1 MIKHVLLCMM
11 LISFA
16 LLASGCGDRRNL
28 EDLTITLILG
38 LDLDDRNNMIIYES
52 SPVFDKMAKDKE
64 EEFGFRASTFREAQ
78 AKFDSTVTA
87 LTVYGKTEVFLVG
100 KKLLEHK
107 EWSKV
112 LDHFYR
118 DSKMS
123 VTAVVVAVDGPV
135 SEIVQMNSA
144 DKPRLPL
151 FLSKLIDTSSRRHLT
166 VKTTLQELRRQ
177 MSDRGMTAT
186 ISEIRKRNDIEVY
199 GTALLDG
206 QGNYTAG
213 LDFEDTP
220 LLKMLRKEKGDISL
234 NLKVPP
240 VKNNDTFFNQ
250 NQLTIA
256 VYDPAVK
263 VKTDYID
270 GRFRF
275 DLDIRLTVR
284 LLERLFPFDVRKE
297 TEKLE
302 RIIGDQLKSRFQ
314 GVIETIQK
322 HRIDPVGFGS
332 YARAFRYRE
341 WKQVQDHWGE
351 ALADADVNVKVQ
363 AKIKYMGAV
372 K

>member
-1 MIKHVLLCMM
+1 MIRLIVLCAVLF
-11 LISFA
+11 SFA

-28 EDLTITLILG
+28 EDLTISLILG

-64 EEFGFRASTFREAQ
+64 EEFGFRSTTFREAQ

-87 LTVYGKTEVFLVG
+87 LTVYGKTEVILVG

-135 SEIVQMNSA
+135 SEIVQMHPA

-151 FLSKLIDTSSRRHLT
+151 FLSKLIDTANRRSLT
-166 VKTTLQELRRQ
+166 VKTTLQEFRRQ

-186 ISEIRKRNDIEVY
+186 ISEIRKRDNIEVF

-206 QGNYTAG
+206 QGNYAAG
-213 LDFEDTP
+213 LSIADTT
-220 LLKMLRKEKGDISL
+220 LLNILRKEKRDMSL
-234 NLKVPP
+234 NLKVPA
-240 VKNNDTFFNQ
+240 VEKTNAIFNP
-250 NQLTIA
+250 NQLTMAI
-256 VYDPAVK
+256 YDPKVK

-275 DLDIRLTVR
+275 DLDVRLTVR
-284 LLERLFPFDVRKE
+284 LLERLFPYDVRKE

-302 RIIGDQLKSRFQ
+302 RLIGEELQSRFE
-314 GVIETIQK
+314 GIIDTIQK
-322 HRIDPVGFGS
+322 QRIDPVGFGI
-332 YARAFRYRE
+332 YARAYRYKE
-341 WKQVQDHWGE
+341 WKQVQERWGE
-351 ALADADVNVKVQ
+351 ALAAADVNVTVK